1 MNGFKDFVEA
11 SARSAGH
18 EAAPEECQHQ
28 HTELRARTIRGGSK
42 QYVRQCLFCGEPV
55 GNPQKQTGEVAPFDE
70 ELRDSYSERRREVM
84 DVARREKRTEWWAH
98 YREYLASHEWA
109 DLRAKVLL
117 RDGHLCQG
125 CLAEKATE
133 VHHTTYAHFGAEFAF
148 ELLSLC
154 RPCHARFHAD
164 GEGDE

>member
-1 MNGFKDFVEA
+1 MKSFHDFVE
-11 SARSAGH
+11 SAAKSAGF

-55 GNPQKQTGEVAPFDE
+55 GNPQKQNGEVAPFDE
-70 ELRDSYSERRREVM
+70 ELRESYSDRRREVM

-98 YREYLASHEWA
+98 YREYLASDAWSE
-109 DLRAKVLL
+109 LRVKVLE
-117 RDGHLCQG
+117 RDNYRCQG
-125 CLAEKATE
+125 CLDAMATE

-154 RPCHARFHAD
+154 RPCHERFHAE
-164 GEGDE
+164 GEE